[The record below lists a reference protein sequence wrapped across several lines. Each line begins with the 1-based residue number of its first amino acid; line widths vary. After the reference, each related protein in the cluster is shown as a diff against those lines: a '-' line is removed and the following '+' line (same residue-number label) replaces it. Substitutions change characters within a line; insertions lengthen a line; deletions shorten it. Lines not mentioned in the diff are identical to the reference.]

1 MLSNQNLALPTYI
14 EESFVSPWL
23 GDSIA
28 KTSEPSSSF
37 CARYESYREKIRFPV
52 RDKSDRCDAY
62 HVSSGMVMLIVDV
75 ACSHPFETQLSGQD
89 IVEFHYRLS
98 GSIAIAGKWGEL
110 LIREPSCLIWYQ
122 PNGCDDAAEQV
133 GTRGDDRETW
143 ISLYCDRSWLSEY
156 GGRYTVGLLK
166 SLEMNVNIDGGAPHY
181 RVQPQQ
187 AEAGRIMGDLLQAR
201 GDSALDWWY
210 AHAKAVELL
219 YLTLKNTQLNTVA
232 DSPLR
237 RVCGSDLR
245 LVRQA
250 RSILDTQLARP
261 PRLGV
266 LARLVGMNPTK
277 LCALFRQCFGESVY
291 EFVRRRRL
299 ELANELLTQSDMQIQ
314 QIAAAVGYRHHS
326 TFSTAFSRH
335 FGVAPK
341 QVLAT
346 AGGIS
351 RDPLLRSISPSSRR

>member
-1 MLSNQNLALPTYI
+1 MLSDPNHARPTYI
-14 EESFVSPWL
+14 EESFVSPWS

-28 KTSEPSSSF
+28 KTSGPSSTF

-98 GSIAIAGKWGEL
+98 GSIAIAGRWGEL

-143 ISLYCDRSWLSEY
+143 ISLYCDRAWLSEH
-156 GGRYTVGLLK
+156 GGPYTVGLLK
-166 SLEMNVNIDGGAPHY
+166 SLEMDVNIDCGGPHY
-181 RVQPQQ
+181 RVQPQR

-232 DSPLR
+232 DPPLR
-237 RVCGSDLR
+237 RVSGNDLR

-250 RSILDTQLARP
+250 RTILDTQLARP

-277 LCALFRQCFGESVY
+277 LCALFKQCFGESVY

-299 ELANELLTQSDMQIQ
+299 EFANELLTQSDMQIQ
-314 QIAAAVGYRHHS
+314 QIASAVGYRHHS
-326 TFSTAFSRH
+326 TFSTAFARH

-341 QVLAT
+341 QVLAR

-351 RDPLLRSISPSSRR
+351 RDPLIR